1 MKMSTITIHLKDKDE
16 EKFMENLLKKMKITF
31 EKSDE
36 DDFVLTD
43 EMKKVI
49 DERMKEDR
57 TQAVDAWESLKKIR
71 AKYGL

>member
-1 MKMSTITIHLKDKDE
+1 MSTITIHLKDKDE